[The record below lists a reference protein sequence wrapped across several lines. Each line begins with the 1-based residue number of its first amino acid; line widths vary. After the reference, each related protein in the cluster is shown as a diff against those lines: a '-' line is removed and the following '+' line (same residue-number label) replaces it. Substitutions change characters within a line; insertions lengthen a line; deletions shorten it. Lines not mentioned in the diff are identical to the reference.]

1 MRKSDATVLLA
12 VAVGSMLF
20 TGCSASSTPISELP
34 DGQYTGQ
41 SEPETD
47 GSYGIVDF
55 TISGGK
61 VSDVSFII
69 KDKDGTPH
77 DENYGLG
84 SDGKPADVTFYQRA
98 QNAIE
103 AEKAYMQ
110 QLKETSNQNE
120 VEAIAGASVSYRVFL
135 GAIRDAVQQAQQ
147 PES

>member
-1 MRKSDATVLLA
+1 MRKTDATLMLAAAIGTMLL
-12 VAVGSMLF
+12 S
-20 TGCSASSTPISELP
+20 GCVPKSAPVSELP
-34 DGQYTGQ
+34 DGSYTGQ

-61 VSDVSFII
+61 VADVSFII

-84 SDGKPADVTFYQRA
+84 SDGTPADKTFYQRA

-103 AEKAYMQ
+103 AEKSYMS
-110 QLKETSNQNE
+110 QLKETNNQNE
-120 VEAIAGASVSYRVFL
+120 VESIAGASVSYRVFL
-135 GAIRDAVQQAQQ
+135 GAIRDAV
-147 PES
+147 ESANEAG